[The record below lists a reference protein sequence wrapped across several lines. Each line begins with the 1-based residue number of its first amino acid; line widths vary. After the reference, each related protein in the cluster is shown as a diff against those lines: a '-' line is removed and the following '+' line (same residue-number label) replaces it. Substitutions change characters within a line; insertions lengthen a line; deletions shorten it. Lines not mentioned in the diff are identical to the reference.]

1 MARRRHWAALP
12 RLPQILTPT
21 FLGAFARWAFQN
33 FPDLLRIEA
42 GVYGGNDGSM
52 KVLERV
58 GFTKEGIR
66 RSAVCKGGIIMDNV
80 MYGLLRQDF
89 DE

>member
-1 MARRRHWAALP
+1 MLSIP
-12 RLPQILTPT
+12 
-21 FLGAFARWAFQN
+21 GAFVRWAFQN

-42 GVYGGNDGSM
+42 GVYGGNHGSM

-66 RSAVCKGGIIMDNV
+66 RSAVCKRGIVMDNV
-80 MYGLLRQDF
+80 IYGLLRQDI
-89 DE
+89 DELATNSGGLS